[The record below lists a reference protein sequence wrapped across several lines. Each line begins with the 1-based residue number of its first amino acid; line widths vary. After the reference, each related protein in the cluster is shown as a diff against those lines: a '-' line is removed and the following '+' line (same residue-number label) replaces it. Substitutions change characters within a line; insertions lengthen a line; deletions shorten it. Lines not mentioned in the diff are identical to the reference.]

1 MSSFSRVISSPFLDS
16 FIFSYLLKGKSVHR
30 FEFQSAA
37 IRPFV
42 LHDESIE
49 YFLSECTH
57 LPLSL
62 VIFFQP
68 CSFGYLVSY
77 RLSFFFLSFFV
88 TFFPREF
95 FFFLKYH
102 QHVILHTC
110 NNCIHIR
117 VIVLVI
123 VCISLIICNHFFNG
137 RFLHCNLYARL
148 FHNLYRQL
156 DAFLR
161 SWFLKLPQSTLK
173 ALQRFRN

>member
-1 MSSFSRVISSPFLDS
+1 MISSPFLDS

-57 LPLSL
+57 LPLPL

-77 RLSFFFLSFFV
+77 RLSFFFFFI
-88 TFFPREF
+88 FRDLFPQGIF
-95 FFFLKYH
+95 LFLKYH

-123 VCISLIICNHFFNG
+123 VCISLIICNHFSTVGFFIATFTHDFFITYIVNLM
-137 RFLHCNLYARL
+137 RFYGHD
-148 FHNLYRQL
+148 F
-156 DAFLR
+156 
-161 SWFLKLPQSTLK
+161 
-173 ALQRFRN
+173 

>member
-77 RLSFFFLSFFV
+77 RLSFFFFIFRVATRQKMDTDKISTGQFY
-88 TFFPREF
+88 PRRKEED
-95 FFFLKYH
+95 K
-102 QHVILHTC
+102 
-110 NNCIHIR
+110 
-117 VIVLVI
+117 
-123 VCISLIICNHFFNG
+123 
-137 RFLHCNLYARL
+137 HCV
-148 FHNLYRQL
+148 FRQL
-156 DAFLR
+156 HGHIHRKSGIKILCTRFWPMFKHQTCANPLGD
-161 SWFLKLPQSTLK
+161 STWPRLSCYSLLLFYK
-173 ALQRFRN
+173 KIKR